1 MRKKLQGED
10 RKSAEK
16 EFTSCRDKKIWKI
29 AEKKVYSFQKS
40 IDMFYYLYA
49 CWKNDL
55 RNRNFTADITRFVS
69 ILILI

>member
-1 MRKKLQGED
+1 MRKKLQGEN

-40 IDMFYYLYA
+40 IDMFYNLYA
-49 CWKNDL
+49 CWTNDL
-55 RNRNFTADITRFVS
+55 QFTKQKFYSKYYTFRF
-69 ILILI
+69 